1 MCLSL
6 FLRAGGELSDGMDI
20 GYVDSLAIHPH
31 FLFVLPKRKR
41 AVDGPKE
48 KTLGANLHVRA
59 SSLKTGVFRICAD
72 WNRESSAG
80 SRHSPAFEVH
90 FPAGLV
96 WRRLRWRFRTPF
108 VSLSAGAALVLAGRK
123 IFGKFENDLRCGS
136 FGTKFPDRIGAEGG
150 NDRCGNIETLSQSDG
165 GPF

>member
-1 MCLSL
+1 MNGFEASKRADKKERGMCLSL

-72 WNRESSAG
+72 
-80 SRHSPAFEVH
+80 
-90 FPAGLV
+90 
-96 WRRLRWRFRTPF
+96 
-108 VSLSAGAALVLAGRK
+108 
-123 IFGKFENDLRCGS
+123 
-136 FGTKFPDRIGAEGG
+136 
-150 NDRCGNIETLSQSDG
+150 
-165 GPF
+165 

>member
-1 MCLSL
+1 MMMAGQCTPIF
-6 FLRAGGELSDGMDI
+6 FLKHQKENGP
-20 GYVDSLAIHPH
+20 HPQG
-31 FLFVLPKRKR
+31 VCRIRKR
-41 AVDGPKE
+41 HSRQRLRNARSKE
-48 KTLGANLHVRA
+48 KMPGANLHMRV
-59 SSLKTGVFRICAD
+59 SLLKTRVFRICAD
-72 WNRESSAG
+72 WNRESSTG

-96 WRRLRWRFRTPF
+96 WRRLRWGFRTPF
-108 VSLSAGAALVLAGRK
+108 ASLSAGAALVLAGRK

>member
-1 MCLSL
+1 MLIAWQST
-6 FLRAGGELSDGMDI
+6 
-20 GYVDSLAIHPH
+20 PH

-80 SRHSPAFEVH
+80 SRHSPAFELH

-96 WRRLRWRFRTPF
+96 WRRLPWRFRTPF
-108 VSLSAGAALVLAGRK
+108 VSLSAGAALVRV
-123 IFGKFENDLRCGS
+123 ENE
-136 FGTKFPDRIGAEGG
+136 GAEKAHLGKY
-150 NDRCGNIETLSQSDG
+150 E
-165 GPF
+165 

>member
-1 MCLSL
+1 MMM
-6 FLRAGGELSDGMDI
+6 AGIST
-20 GYVDSLAIHPH
+20 PH

-59 SSLKTGVFRICAD
+59 SLLKTRVFRICAD
-72 WNRESSAG
+72 WNRKSFAG

-90 FPAGLV
+90 FPAGSV

-108 VSLSAGAALVLAGRK
+108 ASLSAGAALVLVENEGVEKAHL
-123 IFGKFENDLRCGS
+123 GKYE
-136 FGTKFPDRIGAEGG
+136 
-150 NDRCGNIETLSQSDG
+150 
-165 GPF
+165 

>member
-20 GYVDSLAIHPH
+20 GYVDSLAINPH

-59 SSLKTGVFRICAD
+59 SLLKTRVFRICAD

-80 SRHSPAFEVH
+80 SRRAPPS
-90 FPAGLV
+90 
-96 WRRLRWRFRTPF
+96 R
-108 VSLSAGAALVLAGRK
+108 
-123 IFGKFENDLRCGS
+123 GS
-136 FGTKFPDRIGAEGG
+136 GSRV
-150 NDRCGNIETLSQSDG
+150 
-165 GPF
+165 